1 MATTKKATT
10 KKVTKTVV
18 AKPTVKKVYREFVGL
33 VKSTAMTKTI
43 TVLVSSVKKH
53 YKYPKSFTVSR
64 KYHVHDEKQAAK
76 VGDTVRFV
84 ECRPLSATKRWR
96 LVEILKQV
104 KG

>member
-10 KKVTKTVV
+10 KKVTKAEV
-18 AKPTVKKVYREFVGL
+18 KPTVKKVFREFVGL